1 MLMQEICFL
10 KNHEENQAAR
20 LVQDL
25 FLFFDKALCEGTTN
39 VYSP

>member
-10 KNHEENQAAR
+10 KNREENQAAR

-25 FLFFDKALCEGTTN
+25 FLFFNKVLREGTTN
-39 VYSP
+39 GYSP

>member
-1 MLMQEICFL
+1 MLMQEICFS

-25 FLFFDKALCEGTTN
+25 LFFNKVLCEGTTN
-39 VYSP
+39 GYSP